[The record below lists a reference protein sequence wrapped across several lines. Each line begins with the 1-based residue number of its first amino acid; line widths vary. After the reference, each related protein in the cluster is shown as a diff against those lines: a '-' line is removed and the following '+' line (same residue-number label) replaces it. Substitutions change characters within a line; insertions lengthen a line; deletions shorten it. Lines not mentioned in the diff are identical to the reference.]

1 MFSNPSS
8 DASLR
13 SGSSKQHNTHP
24 KSSLGIEMRKDEF
37 FKKLAE
43 VNPTAGI
50 LSLLPGY
57 SSAFDPSRHME
68 SLSPLL
74 TVLYRPEFFN
84 MSYNELVA
92 EGKKI
97 FNSLSVTTEQVTYLE
112 LITRNQFKCAAWY
125 EYRSGRVTAS
135 KMKSAA
141 STDVSKPSVSLINS
155 ICYPHKFKFQSAAT
169 RWVL

>member
-24 KSSLGIEMRKDEF
+24 KSTSYSLGIEMRKNEF

-57 SSAFDPSRHME
+57 SSAFDPRRHME
-68 SLSPLL
+68 SLPPLL
-74 TVLYRPEFFN
+74 TVPEFVN

-92 EGKKI
+92 EGKKN
-97 FNSLSVTTEQVTYLE
+97 FNSLSVTTEQKTY
-112 LITRNQFKCAAWY
+112 N
-125 EYRSGRVTAS
+125 
-135 KMKSAA
+135 
-141 STDVSKPSVSLINS
+141 
-155 ICYPHKFKFQSAAT
+155 
-169 RWVL
+169 